1 MNKIK
6 LNFNIFILIANLIS
20 SNFIYTQNITLDNFS
35 ISELDGKVYAD
46 ITLGVGNTCNGIKL
60 LRATDTI
67 NFQEIVNVEGVC
79 GNSST
84 STNYN
89 LIDENPILNAINFY
103 KVLFG
108 IDNYSETYEIL
119 ILDFQENNY
128 QIWPNPISSNGTLY
142 FRNPLSSLCEF
153 YLFKLT
159 GEQLLTMVTNDNK
172 LLLNLHEIPSGTYLF
187 KLLETNTKSE
197 FSGKIVVNH

>member
-6 LNFNIFILIANLIS
+6 LNFYIFILIANLIS

-46 ITLGVGNTCNGIKL
+46 ITLGAGNTCNGIKL

-119 ILDFQENNY
+119 ILGFHH
-128 QIWPNPISSNGTLY
+128 ITLIII
-142 FRNPLSSLCEF
+142 
-153 YLFKLT
+153 K
-159 GEQLLTMVTNDNK
+159 K
-172 LLLNLHEIPSGTYLF
+172 LLKGYFGVIILIVYMILMKFINLI
-187 KLLETNTKSE
+187 
-197 FSGKIVVNH
+197 NH

>member
-1 MNKIK
+1 MNKVK
-6 LNFNIFILIANLIS
+6 LNFHIFILIGHLIS
-20 SNFIYTQNITLDNFS
+20 SNFIYTQNITLDKFS

-46 ITLGVGNTCNGIKL
+46 ITLGAGNTCNGIKL

-67 NFQEIVNVEGVC
+67 NFQEIASIEGVC

-84 STNYN
+84 STIYN
-89 LIDENPILNAINFY
+89 LIDENPIFNAINFY

-119 ILDFQENNY
+119 ILENNY
-128 QIWPNPISSNGTLY
+128 QMWPNPISSNGTLY